1 MLEILRDPMW
11 QFIGASF
18 TIITVI
24 FTAIFFKMQH
34 QHKAL
39 SYKILSYTPLVIR
52 DVIGEKLQIVF
63 EGKPVED
70 VYLSIIKIYN
80 SGNTPIVSNDYERP
94 INLYFGENSQILTN
108 EVIEKNPD
116 NLEVTTHI
124 EGTKIMLDPLLLN
137 KKDSITLKIIL
148 SQPDISNNNINID
161 GRIVGV
167 KEIKEIT
174 ENVIFHTLQVLSV
187 GVLLGIV
194 GSILIKMG
202 THEIEL
208 LSSTKLVI
216 LIILIISIILGT
228 LLIYIGK
235 KNDVISRTS
244 G

>member
-11 QFIGASF
+11 QFIGALF
-18 TIITVI
+18 TIIAVI
-24 FTAIFFKMQH
+24 FTVLFFKMQH
-34 QHKAL
+34 RHKAL
-39 SYKILSYTPLVIR
+39 SYKILSYTPLVIK
-52 DVIGEKLQIVF
+52 DVIGEKLQILF

-124 EGTKIMLDPLLLN
+124 EGTKVMVDPLLLN
-137 KKDSITLKIIL
+137 KKDCITLKIIF
-148 SQPDISNNNINID
+148 SQSDESINNINIY

-174 ENVIFHTLQVLSV
+174 ENIFLIRIEVLFI
-187 GVLLGIV
+187 GLLIGLIAGIV
-194 GSILIKMG
+194 MG
-202 THEIEL
+202 T
-208 LSSTKLVI
+208 VI
-216 LIILIISIILGT
+216 KVLASII
-228 LLIYIGK
+228 
-235 KNDVISRTS
+235 
-244 G
+244 

>member
-18 TIITVI
+18 TIIAVI
-24 FTAIFFKMQH
+24 FAAIFFKMQH

-80 SGNTPIVSNDYERP
+80 SGNTPIVYNDYERP

-137 KKDSITLKIIL
+137 KKDSITLKTIL
-148 SQPDISNNNINID
+148 SQPDISINNINID

-174 ENVIFHTLQVLSV
+174 ENVIFHTLKVLSV

-194 GSILIKMG
+194 LSIVTKMG
-202 THEIEL
+202 REIEL
-208 LSSTKLVI
+208 LSNTRLVTFI
-216 LIILIISIILGT
+216 MLIILVIIVTS
-228 LLIYIGK
+228 LIYIKK
-235 KNDVISRTS
+235 KNNMISRTS